1 MDRIIVIDKPKG
13 STSHDIVDIVRRTFH
28 IKKVG
33 HAGTLDP
40 MATGVL
46 VILTGK
52 CTKES
57 GRLSGDDKEYEGELT
72 LGATSDTEDAEGV
85 ITDSGKSLKI
95 DPTGIREAFG
105 AFLGPIEQVPSAYSA
120 VKYKGQKLYELAR
133 KGIRVEIKPRNIVIS
148 RLDITDISLPKV
160 RFSVT
165 CSKGTYIRK
174 LAADIGQ
181 RLGCGAYLSAL
192 RRTRS
197 GNFTI
202 DQAISIES
210 LGKMK
215 LLPQECKITNHK
227 HQITNNIQLP
237 KSQ

>member
-1 MDRIIVIDKPKG
+1 MDGIIVIDKPKG
-13 STSHDIVDIVRRTFH
+13 PTSHDIVDIVRRTFN

-57 GRLSGDDKEYEGELT
+57 GRFSSDDKEYEAELT

-85 ITDSGKSLKI
+85 ITVSGKAI
-95 DPTGIREAFG
+95 DPDPVRIKEAFR

-120 VKYKGQKLYELAR
+120 VKHKGKKLYELAR
-133 KGIRVEIKPRNIVIS
+133 KGIRVEIEPRRITIS
-148 RLDITDISLPKV
+148 RLDITEISLPKV
-160 RFSVT
+160 KFCVT

-197 GNFTI
+197 GKFTI
-202 DQAISIES
+202 AEAVTIDKLSALRSAEPPRRAGGASPKGAI
-210 LGKMK
+210 
-215 LLPQECKITNHK
+215 PCA
-227 HQITNNIQLP
+227 
-237 KSQ
+237 

>member
-1 MDRIIVIDKPKG
+1 MDRIFVIDKPRG
-13 STSHDIVDIVRRTFH
+13 PTSHDIVDIVRRTFN

-46 VILTGK
+46 VVLTGK

-57 GRLSGDDKEYEGELT
+57 ERFLNDDKEYEGELT

-85 ITDSGKSLKI
+85 ITGSGGAVDL
-95 DPTGIREAFG
+95 DPAGIKEAFST
-105 AFLGPIEQVPSAYSA
+105 FLGDTEQVPPAYSA
-120 VKYKGQKLYELAR
+120 VKYKGKKLYELAR
-133 KGIRVEIKPRNIVIS
+133 KGIRVEKEPRRITIS
-148 RLDITDISLPKV
+148 RLEISEISLPRVK
-160 RFSVT
+160 FTVT

-174 LAADIGQ
+174 LAADIGE

-197 GNFTI
+197 GQFTI
-202 DQAISIES
+202 AQAIT
-210 LGKMK
+210 LDK
-215 LLPQECKITNHK
+215 LTKPTISDQRST
-227 HQITNNIQLP
+227 TIQCA
-237 KSQ
+237 

>member
-1 MDRIIVIDKPKG
+1 MDEIFVIDKPRG
-13 STSHDIVDIVRRTFH
+13 PTSHDIVDIVRRTFN

-57 GRLSGDDKEYEGELT
+57 GRLLNDDKEYEAELT

-85 ITDSGKSLKI
+85 ITNSGKSLDI
-95 DPTGIREAFG
+95 DPILIKEAFR

-120 VKYKGQKLYELAR
+120 VKYKGKKLYELAR
-133 KGIRVEIKPRNIVIS
+133 KGIKVEIEPRKITIL
-148 RLDITDISLPKV
+148 RLDITEISMPKV
-160 RFSVT
+160 KFCVT
-165 CSKGTYIRK
+165 CSKGTYIRR
-174 LAADIGQ
+174 LAADIGE

-197 GNFTI
+197 GRFTI
-202 DQAISIES
+202 AEAVTIDKLSLLRAIPCE
-210 LGKMK
+210 
-215 LLPQECKITNHK
+215 
-227 HQITNNIQLP
+227 
-237 KSQ
+237 

>member
-1 MDRIIVIDKPKG
+1 MDEIIIIDKPKG
-13 STSHDIVDIVRRTFH
+13 PTSHDIVDIVRRTFK

-57 GRLSGDDKEYEGELT
+57 GKFSNDDKEYEGELT

-85 ITDSGKSLKI
+85 ITDSGKSI
-95 DPTGIREAFG
+95 DPDPVRIKEAFD

-120 VKYKGQKLYELAR
+120 VKYKGKKLYELAR
-133 KGIRVEIKPRNIVIS
+133 KGISVEIEPRKITIS
-148 RLDITDISLPKV
+148 RLDISDISIPKV
-160 RFSVT
+160 KFRVT

-202 DQAISIES
+202 DQAITLDQLI
-210 LGKMK
+210 K
-215 LLPQECKITNHK
+215 LTA
-227 HQITNNIQLP
+227 IQCE
-237 KSQ
+237 

>member
-1 MDRIIVIDKPKG
+1 MDGIFVIDKPKG
-13 STSHDIVDIVRRTFH
+13 PTSHDIVDIVRRTLH
-28 IKKVG
+28 IRKVG

-52 CTKES
+52 YTKES
-57 GRLSGDDKEYEGELT
+57 NKFSSDDKEYVAELT

-85 ITDSGKSLKI
+85 ITGSGKPI
-95 DPTGIREAFG
+95 DPDPVRIKEAFY
-105 AFLGPIEQVPSAYSA
+105 AFLGPIEQIPSAYSA
-120 VKYKGQKLYELAR
+120 VKYKGKKLYELAR
-133 KGIRVEIKPRNIVIS
+133 KGIKVEIQPRKITIS
-148 RLDITDISLPKV
+148 RLDILDISLPKV
-160 RFSVT
+160 RFVVA

-197 GNFTI
+197 GKFTI
-202 DQAISIES
+202 DQAMT
-210 LGKMK
+210 LDK
-215 LLPQECKITNHK
+215 LTKEML
-227 HQITNNIQLP
+227 ITNNQSVL
-237 KSQ
+237 

>member
-13 STSHDIVDIVRRTFH
+13 PTSHDIVDIVRRTFN

-57 GRLSGDDKEYEGELT
+57 GRFSDDDKEYEGELT

-85 ITDSGKSLKI
+85 ITDSGSSTNI
-95 DPTGIREAFG
+95 DPIRIKEVFDC
-105 AFLGPIEQVPSAYSA
+105 FLGSIEQVPSAYSA
-120 VKYKGQKLYELAR
+120 VKHKGKKLYELAR
-133 KGIRVEIKPRNIVIS
+133 KGIRVEIAPRKITIS
-148 RLDITDISLPKV
+148 RLDITEISIPKV
-160 RFSVT
+160 KFCVT

-197 GNFTI
+197 GKFTI
-202 DQAISIES
+202 DQAITLDKLSKLTTSGSAGSPS
-210 LGKMK
+210 LE
-215 LLPQECKITNHK
+215 P
-227 HQITNNIQLP
+227 
-237 KSQ
+237 S

>member
-1 MDRIIVIDKPKG
+1 MDEIIIIDKPKG
-13 STSHDIVDIVRRTFH
+13 PTSHDIVDIVRRTFK

-57 GRLSGDDKEYEGELT
+57 GKFSNDDKEYEGELT

-85 ITDSGKSLKI
+85 ITDSGKSV
-95 DPTGIREAFG
+95 DPDPVRIKEAFE

-120 VKYKGQKLYELAR
+120 VKYKGKKLYELAR
-133 KGIRVEIKPRNIVIS
+133 KGISVEVEPRKITIS
-148 RLDITDISLPKV
+148 RLDISDISIPKV
-160 RFSVT
+160 KFRVT

-202 DQAISIES
+202 DQAITLDQLI
-210 LGKMK
+210 K
-215 LLPQECKITNHK
+215 LTA
-227 HQITNNIQLP
+227 IQCE
-237 KSQ
+237 

>member
-13 STSHDIVDIVRRTFH
+13 PTSHDIVDIVRRTFN

-57 GRLSGDDKEYEGELT
+57 SRFSVDDKEYEAELT

-85 ITDSGKSLKI
+85 IIDSGKSTDF
-95 DPTGIREAFG
+95 DPVIIKEAFR
-105 AFLGPIEQVPSAYSA
+105 AFLGPIEQIPSAYSA
-120 VKYKGQKLYELAR
+120 VKHKGKKLYELAR
-133 KGIRVEIKPRNIVIS
+133 KGIKVEIEPRKIVIS
-148 RLDITDISLPKV
+148 RLDIMDISLPKV
-160 RFSVT
+160 RFSVA

-174 LAADIGQ
+174 LAADIGK

-197 GNFTI
+197 GDFTI
-202 DQAISIES
+202 DKAMTLDQLTALAISDQR
-210 LGKMK
+210 
-215 LLPQECKITNHK
+215 PAA
-227 HQITNNIQLP
+227 IQCE
-237 KSQ
+237 

>member
-1 MDRIIVIDKPKG
+1 MDAIFVIDKPKG
-13 STSHDIVDIVRRTFH
+13 PTSHDIVDIVRRTLH

-57 GRLSGDDKEYEGELT
+57 NRLMCDDKDYEGELI

-85 ITDSGKSLKI
+85 ITDSGKPV
-95 DPTGIREAFG
+95 DQDTGRIKEAFG
-105 AFLGPIEQVPSAYSA
+105 AFLGEIEQVPSAYSA
-120 VKYKGQKLYELAR
+120 VKHKGKKLYEFAR
-133 KGIRVEIKPRNIVIS
+133 KGIVVKKDPRRITIS
-148 RLDITDISLPKV
+148 RIDITEISLPRVK
-160 RFSVT
+160 FAVT

-174 LAADIGQ
+174 LASDIGE

-197 GNFTI
+197 GEFTI
-202 DQAISIES
+202 DKAITLDRLNE
-210 LGKMK
+210 LAVNGHRTGAAG
-215 LLPQECKITNHK
+215 CA
-227 HQITNNIQLP
+227 
-237 KSQ
+237 